1 MSPSSRKMAEQ
12 FMRDQINIMKK
23 YGKEPKINAAQKK
36 KLLNDTQASFE
47 SLRGTASRKTA

>member
-23 YGKEPKINAAQKK
+23 YGKEPKINAEQKK
-36 KLLNDTQASFE
+36 KMLNDTQAAFE
-47 SLRGTASRKTA
+47 SLRGAGSRKIA